1 MYRNKIE
8 NIQPIIINI
17 RFIPIIIVDM
27 NKTEIKMKIF
37 RYTDGNPTMCK
48 TK

>member
-8 NIQPIIINI
+8 NINPIIINI
-17 RFIPIIIVDM
+17 IFIPIIIVDI
-27 NKTEIKMKIF
+27 NKTEIKIKIF
-37 RYTDGNPTMCK
+37 RYNDGKPTMCK

>member
-8 NIQPIIINI
+8 NINPIIINI
-17 RFIPIIIVDM
+17 ILIPIIIVDM
-27 NKTEIKMKIF
+27 NKTEIKRKIF
-37 RYTDGNPTMCK
+37 RYNDGKPTMCK